1 MTGDWKD
8 WFNFALDNPAPI
20 EYSIKLISDLFISS
34 LFKNSTL
41 EQLSLMRS
49 NFLTGISDYCK
60 QIGCTTVPSSDPT
73 LPYGMTILFSIS
85 EAYGVI
91 MNGGT
96 VVSNLNELKVNLKPF
111 YMVKKVLIRCDQY
124 IRSVQFLL
132 SDQKTTYFTK
142 IIGAETKTTP
152 QEWLVPNDE
161 YIVQIEIFI
170 GTYVD
175 SLRFFTNKGSMSQ
188 KFGGIGG
195 SYNQINLRGQLVGA
209 QASYPPGANLLQR
222 LSFITSTVQYYDSRE
237 ALCLPG
243 WVFNSGSCY
252 FKPQMQLNFTESR
265 KYCESINSNT
275 SLIVI
280 NSDNELDFFYTSF
293 LDNYS
298 EFWVMSNQTINFS
311 IYLTGSF
318 ILQFFIFKNK

>member
-41 EQLSLMRS
+41 EQLSSMRS

-60 QIGCTTVPSSDPT
+60 QIGCTTVPSSDPA

-85 EAYGVI
+85 ETYGAFV
-91 MNGGT
+91 NGVP
-96 VVSNLNELKVNLKPF
+96 VVSNLNELKSNLKPF
-111 YMVKKVLIRCDQY
+111 YTVKKVLIRCDQY
-124 IRSVQFLL
+124 IRSVQFML

-142 IIGAETKTTP
+142 IIGADTKSTP

-170 GTYVD
+170 GAAVD
-175 SLRFFTNKGSMSQ
+175 SLRFFTNKGSVSQ
-188 KFGGIGG
+188 KFGGSGG
-195 SYNQINLRGQLVGA
+195 SYNQINLRGKLVGA
-209 QASYPPGANLLQR
+209 QASYSGETLQR
-222 LSFITSTVQYYDSRE
+222 LSFITSTVKYYDSRE
-237 ALCLPG
+237 TSCLPG

-252 FKPQMQLNFTESR
+252 FKPQINLTFSDSR

-280 NSDNELDFFYTSF
+280 NSDDELDFFYTSF

-298 EFWVMSNQTINFS
+298 EFWVMTNQTS
-311 IYLTGSF
+311 LLYLPY
-318 ILQFFIFKNK
+318 